1 MRKMSYSRIIAIGF
15 FIMIV
20 LGTAAL
26 MLPVSS
32 ADGQAAPFSEAFF
45 TAVSAQC
52 VTGLVVRNTAAEWSL
67 FGQIVILILIQT
79 GGLGFITIGVFLSL
93 MLKRKLSL
101 NQRGLFQ
108 ESMNTLEISG
118 AAKLTKKIML
128 GVFAAEGIGAIL
140 LTIGFSSTEG
150 LPRAIYLGIF
160 HSISAFCNAG
170 FAITKG
176 DSLSDYSENILINA
190 VIMALI
196 VIGGIG
202 FIVWDDVQKNKLRIK
217 QYKLH
222 TKIVLSSTLVLIFAG
237 AAVMFFTE
245 RNTVFSSM
253 PLGEKIL
260 SALFASVT
268 ARTAG
273 FNTVKIGAMSDAG
286 KLCTMILMFIGG
298 SPGSTAGGIK
308 TTTFVVL
315 TVFLLSNFKNR
326 EPNIFGKRLEDDSI
340 RKAAAVFSTNFC
352 LVMTASLV
360 ITAIS
365 PLELTD
371 VVFET
376 VSAIGTVGMT
386 TGITGSLS
394 GAPLYIIAA
403 LMYLGRVGSMSFAV
417 SFFEKKKKAAI
428 SYTAEK
434 IAIG

>member
-1 MRKMSYSRIIAIGF
+1 MKKLSYSRIIAIGF
-15 FIMIV
+15 FLMIV
-20 LGTAAL
+20 LGTAVL
-26 MLPVSS
+26 MLPVCS
-32 ADGQAAPFSEAFF
+32 ADGQSAPFSEAFF

-52 VTGLVVRNTAAEWSL
+52 VTGLVVRNTAADWSL
-67 FGQIVILILIQT
+67 FGQIVILFLIQT
-79 GGLGFITIGVFLSL
+79 GGLGFITIGVFLTI

-101 NQRGLFQ
+101 KQRGLFQ

-128 GVFAAEGIGAIL
+128 GVFAVEGIGAL
-140 LTIGFSSTEG
+140 LLSIGFLSTES
-150 LPRAIYLGIF
+150 LPRAIYFGIF

-170 FAITKG
+170 FAITSG
-176 DSLSDYSENILINA
+176 DSLSDYSGNILINA

-202 FIVWDDVQKNKLRIK
+202 FIVWDDVQKNKLHFKR
-217 QYKLH
+217 YRLH
-222 TKIVLSSTLVLIFAG
+222 TKIVLSSTLFLILAG

-245 RNTVFSSM
+245 RNTVLSSM
-253 PLGEKIL
+253 PLGERITA
-260 SALFASVT
+260 ALFASVT

-273 FNTVKIGAMSDAG
+273 FNTVSVGAMSDAG

-308 TTTFVVL
+308 TTTFIVL
-315 TVFLLSNFKNR
+315 MVFLFSNFKGN
-326 EPNIFGKRLEDDSI
+326 EPNIFGKRLEDDSV

-352 LVMTASLV
+352 LVLIASLV

-365 PLELTD
+365 PLKLTD
-371 VVFET
+371 VAFET

-386 TGITGSLS
+386 TGITQSLS
-394 GAPLYIIAA
+394 GAPLYIVAL

-417 SFFEKKKKAAI
+417 SFFEKKKKVAI